1 MKRTCVER
9 FGVENAFQSE
19 EIKNK
24 IRQTNKTRY
33 GKEYPGQVESIKEKK
48 RQTLMEH
55 YGVDVPLKCKDLVEK
70 SEATTI
76 ARYGYNRVAKS
87 PLFASCHRKRIFYD
101 NLYFDS
107 NWEVKVYDYLKENHI
122 SFEYSPS
129 ISLPYEYDGR
139 EFTYH
144 PDFLVDGILYEV
156 KGD

>member
-19 EIKNK
+19 EIKKK

-87 PLFASCHRKRIFYD
+87 PLFSAYHRKRIFYD
-101 NLYFDS
+101 GLYFDS
-107 NWEVKVYDYLKENHI
+107 NWEVKVYDYLKGNHI
-122 SFEYSPS
+122 PF
-129 ISLPYEYDGR
+129 
-139 EFTYH
+139 
-144 PDFLVDGILYEV
+144 
-156 KGD
+156 